1 MQLHQLFLSSSSVDS
16 AVLADPFSKLMGRPA
31 RKASAGD
38 SSGGGG
44 SGGEGFPAGARVE
57 VRSHDDGF
65 RGAWYEATVA
75 ALRRRRRRHLRYVV
89 SYSTLV
95 SDADPSAPLTEA
107 VASALVRPSP
117 PSASASASFELHQLV
132 EAFHNDGW
140 WAGVVSAVR
149 NPSSGRYAV
158 SFPNSRELIEF
169 PPSEIRPRMEWVRGE
184 WVPAQDLQVGVPMFN
199 AREKVEVSRYLDN
212 FSFAWF
218 PATIVKVIGTTNF
231 IVEYENLRACGE
243 EELLT
248 EILDVQYI
256 RPVPYIFPE
265 SKNFDLSADVE
276 AFCNGGWSAGVV
288 SKVLFGSKYVV
299 KMTRHDIDVEMEF
312 DCTQLR
318 FRREW
323 NGKQWIEYSS
333 KGKNGKSTSVRG
345 MPSKRRKQPRA
356 ARRSRLLTTL
366 KTSSNDVSQ
375 VTHESHLTNTEMKR
389 NKADECSNGGGVE
402 SVYSKKRLKKG
413 NLERYKLRPRN
424 CLSSSG
430 DSKTLSDL
438 EEKSHCAM
446 RTPECFPSEGNHYE
460 LPASEKTPPIPNISM
475 ESKLE
480 KMNGIN
486 KSLITRKS
494 SSNQR
499 CKGSANQSK
508 VSDITQAS
516 TDHEAQLSLPIAAWR
531 VKAKRKINFQS
542 PEKRKKT
549 PNATK
554 AGSRPRALEKNL
566 NHILR
571 SKESGDPKHSGEAHD
586 DQVAEKRRRIEDI
599 RASKKDS
606 EAHGVGSKVQF
617 AQQVDDL
624 EEGCTT
630 PQKEYFSEGDG
641 NQLILSPTP
650 LQLSCCLPRL
660 PGTGVENIFTFDA
673 HVQNAGDEVPD
684 GVLLSF
690 SKDSVEEVCG
700 PDKLPSARI
709 VVADDRDAST
719 CETPPENILVPFVKS
734 SSIWESVE
742 TLEVFQRMPQQPHFL
757 PLDQY
762 SSEFREGMAIGLM
775 VSFAN
780 VVASMSKLS
789 CYDSLALFEEK
800 LKSLGPLEANGF
812 DVRFLRSRLK
822 ELIRIKNVQMD
833 CERRKAALQEKI
845 MEKGYD
851 NNQLDGLI
859 GALDG
864 VISEVERNLII
875 FREKRD
881 SLVTQRES
889 NSLEISRLEMDA
901 RKAEEAYLAAQQ
913 HFNRALVE
921 PW

>member
-288 SKVLFGSKYVV
+288 SKVLFGSK
-299 KMTRHDIDVEMEF
+299 
-312 DCTQLR
+312 
-318 FRREW
+318 EW

-333 KGKNGKSTSVRG
+333 KVVFGLFQGKNGKSTSVRG

-402 SVYSKKRLKKG
+402 SVYSKK
-413 NLERYKLRPRN
+413 
-424 CLSSSG
+424 G

-460 LPASEKTPPIPNISM
+460 LPASEKTPIPNISM

-549 PNATK
+549 PNAVRYNLCR
-554 AGSRPRALEKNL
+554 SRPRALEKNL

-571 SKESGDPKHSGEAHD
+571 SKESGIQNTLEKHMTTKSLK
-586 DQVAEKRRRIEDI
+586 KRRRIEDI